1 MVGFKDDFLWGGAV
15 AAHQIEGAWDKDGKG
30 VSIADVMTAGEHGVP
45 REITDGVI
53 PGKNYPNHE
62 AIDFY
67 HRYKEDIALFA
78 EMGFKSFR
86 TSINWTRIFPM
97 GDDSEPNEAGLQ
109 FYDDLFDE
117 LLKYD
122 IEPVITLSHFEIPY
136 NIYKEYGGFQNKKTI
151 ELFVKYAEI
160 VMKRYKDKVK
170 YWMTFNEIN
179 NQADGYQ
186 DLHVFTNSAMTF
198 EEGDNKAELVYQ
210 ASLNE
215 LIASARVVK
224 LGHEIN
230 PDFEIGCMM
239 AYVPVYPY
247 SANPEDAMASV
258 NAMNR
263 RFFYNDIHVKGEIP
277 GYALKKWERLGY
289 DIEYT
294 EEELEILREGT
305 VDYIGLSYYMSNTV
319 TEIEE
324 VSGYINEADDEL
336 KFVDNPYIKVNDW
349 DWPIDPVGLRYIL
362 NILDQRY
369 DLPLFIVENGFGAY
383 DKIAEDGEIYDDY
396 RIDYLKAHIK
406 EMKKAVEIDG
416 VDLIGYTPWGC
427 IDIVSF
433 GTGEM
438 EKRYGFIHVDKNN
451 KGEGTLE
458 RKKKKSFSW
467 YKQVIESNGEDLS
480 YTKTKD

>member
-1 MVGFKDDFLWGGAV
+1 MNGFRDDFLWGGAV
-15 AAHQIEGAWDKDGKG
+15 AAHQIEGAWNKDGKG
-30 VSIADVMTAGEHGVP
+30 VSIADVMTAGAHGVP
-45 REITDGVI
+45 RKITDGVI
-53 PGKNYPNHE
+53 PGENYPNHE

-67 HRYKEDIALFA
+67 HHYKEDIALFA

-86 TSINWTRIFPM
+86 TSIAWSRIFPN
-97 GDDSEPNEAGLQ
+97 GDDAVPNEAGLQ

-136 NIYKEYGGFQNKKTI
+136 NLYKNYGGFRNR
-151 ELFVKYAEI
+151 ELIDFFVKYSRV
-160 VMKRYKDKVK
+160 VMERYKDKVK
-170 YWMTFNEIN
+170 YWLTFNEIN

-186 DLHVFTNSAMTF
+186 DLHVFTNSAIIF
-198 EEGDNKAELVYQ
+198 KEGDNKAEVVYQ
-210 ASLNE
+210 AAINE
-215 LIASARVVK
+215 LIASAKVVK

-247 SANPEDAMASV
+247 SANPGDMIASV
-258 NAMNR
+258 KAMNR
-263 RFFYNDIHVKGEIP
+263 RFFYNDVHAKGEIP
-277 GYALKKWERLGY
+277 SYTLKEWEREGLR
-289 DIEYT
+289 IEYT
-294 EEELEILREGT
+294 EEDLQALRGGT

-324 VSGYINEADDEL
+324 ITGKKDHAIEDL
-336 KFVDNPYIKVNDW
+336 KFTLNPYINQSDW
-349 DWPIDPVGLRYIL
+349 GWPIDSVGLRYTL
-362 NILDQRY
+362 NVLYQRY

-383 DKIAEDGEIYDDY
+383 DQIEKDGSIQDDY
-396 RIDYLKAHIK
+396 RISYLREHIK

-416 VDLIGYTPWGC
+416 VDLLGYTAWGC

-438 EKRYGFIHVDKNN
+438 EKRYGFIYVDKDNN
-451 KGEGTLE
+451 GEGTLE
-458 RKKKKSFSW
+458 RKKKASFDW
-467 YKQVIESNGEDLS
+467 YKKVIETNGEKL
-480 YTKTKD
+480 